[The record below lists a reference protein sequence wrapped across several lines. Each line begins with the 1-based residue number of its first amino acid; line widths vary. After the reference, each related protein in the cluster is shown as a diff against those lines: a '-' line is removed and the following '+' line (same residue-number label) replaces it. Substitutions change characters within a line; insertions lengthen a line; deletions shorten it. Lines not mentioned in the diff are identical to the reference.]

1 MGEEGPR
8 GGRRTQEAKSAEC
21 IVSARGFYKATRLPA
36 SLAELSP
43 MQYD

>member
-1 MGEEGPR
+1 MGEEGLR

-21 IVSARGFYKATRLPA
+21 IIFARGFYEATRLPA
-36 SLAELSP
+36 SLPELSP